1 MKQSTFPRMLAVVA
15 GLALAAGTAL
25 AQGYP
30 TKPVNLMVPYPAG
43 GPSDAIARIM
53 NTPLGKELGQQVLV
67 ENLGGVS
74 GALGAQK
81 VLAAPADG
89 LYVFQGSP
97 NEVILAP
104 LANAAVK
111 LRTEDFRL
119 VHPVADAVMVF
130 VTRKDLPVNSVDE
143 LIALARKS
151 SDRPLTYGSV
161 GIGSL
166 YHLILEN
173 VQTSTGVKLAH
184 VPYKGNAPLLQDLG
198 GGQVDFAVLVYSA
211 AMGALAE
218 QGRIKVIGQLGA
230 QRSDLLKNVPTAGE
244 GQALKGFAYKI
255 WTGFMVPKS
264 TPEDVVVRLH
274 GAIGKALQDPGVRSR
289 RHGRAAHAGVQ
300 HLCPCEPAPRQDARL
315 RPRWPHGHAAG
326 GGAALCEAPQFR
338 RHRVPDL
345 PASGRGRRRRAR
357 DDRGRPVG
365 AISHAGA
372 CSACTTGRARA
383 AVDYGRAMPCW

>member
-1 MKQSTFPRMLAVVA
+1 MQKFQRALSLMA
-15 GLALAAGTAL
+15 GLLLGASAAL
-25 AQGYP
+25 AQSWP
-30 TKPVNLMVPYPAG
+30 SKPVYLMVPYPAG
-43 GPSDAIARIM
+43 GPSDAIARLLFS
-53 NTPLGKELGQQVLV
+53 PLGKELGQQVLV

-89 LYVFQGSP
+89 YFIFQGSP

-111 LRTEDFRL
+111 VKAEDFRL

-151 SDRPLTYGSV
+151 ADKPLTYGSV

-173 VQTSTGVKLAH
+173 VQSTTGVKLAH
-184 VPYKGNAPLLQDLG
+184 VPYKGNAPLLQDIA

-211 AMGALAE
+211 AMGALAD
-218 QGRIKVIGQLGA
+218 QGRLKVIAQLGA
-230 QRSDLLKNVPTAGE
+230 QRSELLKNLPTASE
-244 GQALKGFAYKI
+244 GQSLKNFSYKI

-264 TPEDVVVRLH
+264 TPEDVVTRLH
-274 GAIGKALQDPGVRSR
+274 AAISKTLQDPGVRSQLAAQTQVAAAPMTLAESAKFFETETAR
-289 RHGRAAHAGVQ
+289 YRALAKQ
-300 HLCPCEPAPRQDARL
+300 INLQ
-315 RPRWPHGHAAG
+315 
-326 GGAALCEAPQFR
+326 PQ
-338 RHRVPDL
+338 
-345 PASGRGRRRRAR
+345 
-357 DDRGRPVG
+357 
-365 AISHAGA
+365 
-372 CSACTTGRARA
+372 
-383 AVDYGRAMPCW
+383 